1 MDMGDILEQWD
12 KYQAAQ
18 IKKQKE
24 SGKST
29 VSHKKANAPSAEEKA
44 LAAEKDFELKIQ
56 AENSK
61 RINPM
66 EMWLRRYG
74 TIDKDK
80 LAEQEKEISHQ
91 TDRNFLLNMKPEAR
105 LDLHGLTQAQAQEKL
120 DYFITDCLRRG
131 IRKVIIIHGKGIH
144 TTGTDPVLGPFVRK
158 FIERDKR
165 CGMSG
170 HPKTKQEGGTGATWV
185 ILKQQSAHQ
194 RKMIRITFAVVN
206 RILKR

>member
-1 MDMGDILEQWD
+1 MV
-12 KYQAAQ
+12 KVK
-18 IKKQKE
+18 IKMVKMQPD
-24 SGKST
+24 
-29 VSHKKANAPSAEEKA
+29 VN
-44 LAAEKDFELKIQ
+44 KI
-56 AENSK
+56 K
-61 RINPM
+61 INY
-66 EMWLRRYG
+66 YG
-74 TIDKDK
+74 DKDK
-80 LAEQEKEISHQ
+80 IAEQELEISNQ
-91 TDRNFLLNMKPEAR
+91 TDRNYLLNMKPEAR

-185 ILKQQSAHQ
+185 ILKQ
-194 RKMIRITFAVVN
+194 
-206 RILKR
+206 